1 MVKRSIFLLSTLVA
15 INANAL
21 NIESAVNLALQNN
34 NELKQKVYEYDEAK
48 ENIQLNKSSF
58 KPKLDLSYTYSD
70 RNKVASGLKRDSS
83 ASAVVSY
90 NLFNGFSDYNLVQSA
105 KYSANAINLNLYA
118 FKQDLVYNAKVAYIN
133 FLDKRKKEKTYK
145 VAYNLFSKQYED
157 SKNRYEQGL
166 IAKNELL
173 DVQVKMLDAKQN
185 LTRANSDL
193 QIARYELSNILGGI
207 DLEKETIEELNEKKI
222 IIQEYKLEFLDNRS
236 EIKALKMS
244 IESLN
249 SQLDSTK
256 GEFLPSIDASLLY
269 NKYGDDLTPKD
280 VEPDDQKVAQ
290 ISLKWNLYNG
300 GSNYSKMDI
309 NRLKVRQVKEQLEKI
324 KLDIK
329 LQYQIAK
336 TDFQVSIE
344 NFESAKLALEQAKE
358 NYKIVSDKFDEG
370 LVKSTDLTDANYL
383 LTNAKQKYF
392 KAYYDKFLSLAKLD
406 RIFEK
411 GMN

>member
-256 GEFLPSIDASLLY
+256 GELLPSIDASLLY

>member
-1 MVKRSIFLLSTLVA
+1 MIKKSIFLLSAFVA

-21 NIESAVNLALQNN
+21 NIDSAINLALQNN

-48 ENIQLNKSSF
+48 ENIELNKSSF
-58 KPKLDLSYTYSD
+58 KPKLDLAYTYTD
-70 RNKVASGLKRDSS
+70 RSKVASGLKRDSS

-105 KYSANAINLNLYA
+105 KYSANATNLNLYA

-133 FLDKRKKEKTYK
+133 FLDKRKNQKTYE
-145 VAYNLFSKQYED
+145 VAYSLFSKQYED

-193 QIARYELSNILGGI
+193 QIAKYELSNILGGI
-207 DLEKETIEELNEKKI
+207 DLEKESIEELNEKKI
-222 IIQEYKLEFLDNRS
+222 TFQEYKLEFLENRS

-244 IESLN
+244 IDSLN
-249 SQLDSTK
+249 SQLNSTK
-256 GEFLPSIDASLLY
+256 GEFLPSIDASLSY
-269 NKYGDDLTPKD
+269 NKYGDGPTAKD

-290 ISLKWNLYNG
+290 VSLKWNLYNG
-300 GSNYSKMDI
+300 GSKYSKMDI
-309 NRLKVRQVKEQLEKI
+309 NRLKVRQVKEQLEKT

-336 TDFQVSIE
+336 TDFEVSTE

-383 LTNAKQKYF
+383 LTNAKQKYY

-406 RIFEK
+406 RVFEK
-411 GMN
+411 GI

>member
-133 FLDKRKKEKTYK
+133 FLDKRKKDKTYK

>member
-1 MVKRSIFLLSTLVA
+1 M
-15 INANAL
+15 
-21 NIESAVNLALQNN
+21 
-34 NELKQKVYEYDEAK
+34 
-48 ENIQLNKSSF
+48 
-58 KPKLDLSYTYSD
+58 
-70 RNKVASGLKRDSS
+70 
-83 ASAVVSY
+83 
-90 NLFNGFSDYNLVQSA
+90 
-105 KYSANAINLNLYA
+105 
-118 FKQDLVYNAKVAYIN
+118 
-133 FLDKRKKEKTYK
+133 DKRKNQKTYE
-145 VAYNLFSKQYED
+145 VAYSLFSKQYED

-193 QIARYELSNILGGI
+193 QIAKYELSNILGGI
-207 DLEKETIEELNEKKI
+207 DLEKESIEELNEKKI
-222 IIQEYKLEFLDNRS
+222 TFQEYKLEFLENRS

-244 IESLN
+244 IDSLN
-249 SQLDSTK
+249 SQLNSTK
-256 GEFLPSIDASLLY
+256 GEFLPSIDASLSY
-269 NKYGDDLTPKD
+269 NKYGDGPTAKD

-290 ISLKWNLYNG
+290 VSLKWNLYNG
-300 GSNYSKMDI
+300 GSKYSKMDI
-309 NRLKVRQVKEQLEKI
+309 NRLKVRQVKEQLEKT

-336 TDFQVSIE
+336 TDFEVSTE

-383 LTNAKQKYF
+383 LTNAKQKYY

-406 RIFEK
+406 RVFEK
-411 GMN
+411 GI